1 MFGFSKD
8 KTGEDIERMTFV
20 KNFINLI
27 LNEEKLSMPIYLP
40 EIKQESDGD
49 KLGVAPLV
57 YVWNVCY
64 KTGTYSL
71 SVNGK
76 CVGHLLQTFIP
87 RSDPTFVEIRD
98 EVMSFMMKIS
108 KETVSEMVR
117 RTGLMPDKIFEI
129 KD

>member
-1 MFGFSKD
+1 MFGFSKE
-8 KTGEDIERMTFV
+8 KTGEDIERMIFI
-20 KNFINLI
+20 KNFMTLI
-27 LNEEKLSMPIYLP
+27 LNEEKLSMPVYLP

-64 KTGTYSL
+64 ETGAYSL

-76 CVGHLLQTFIP
+76 CVGHLLETFIP
-87 RSDPTFVEIRD
+87 RSDPSFVEIRD
-98 EVMSFMMKIS
+98 EVMSLMMKIS
-108 KETVSEMVR
+108 METVSEMVR